1 VDLSFAK
8 WHATRHQRS
17 SPRAIGLF
25 GLFGCGNSGN
35 DGSLAAMLI
44 FLRQVVPGADLACIS
59 TASDKVAEKHGLAP
73 ITIGG
78 GRPSNVMLRAVDAL
92 LLGAPHKLASL
103 LRAVRHVRKFD
114 VLLIPGTGILDDFG
128 ERPSGVPA
136 TLFGWCL
143 AARLC
148 GTRIAFVSIGAG
160 PIHHPLSRWLMKSAA
175 GMAHYRSY
183 RDTVSK
189 AYMQGI
195 GFDTSN
201 DGIYPDLAFKL
212 PAPPSPRS
220 TTQDALTVAVGVM
233 GYYGWHNDGEPGRA
247 IYAAYIKKIQRFVLW
262 LLDQGHGV
270 RILMGDEVDWQAV
283 ADVVTNVASARQELP
298 EDCLRTAPMGS
309 LHDLMRQIA
318 ETDLVVATRFH
329 NIVCALKLGK
339 PAISIGYAAKND
351 ALMAEMGLGEFCQ
364 HIESFDVDV
373 LIEQVTRFIAGRR
386 DYEVRIREVN
396 LLYQEQLAEQD
407 SLLATQ
413 ILMVGSATGTATT
426 REHNR

>member
-1 VDLSFAK
+1 V
-8 WHATRHQRS
+8 
-17 SPRAIGLF
+17 
-25 GLFGCGNSGN
+25 
-35 DGSLAAMLI
+35 
-44 FLRQVVPGADLACIS
+44 LR
-59 TASDKVAEKHGLAP
+59 
-73 ITIGG
+73 TI
-78 GRPSNVMLRAVDAL
+78 DAL
-92 LLGAPHKLASL
+92 LLGGPHKLASL
-103 LRAVRHVRKFD
+103 VRAIWHARELD
-114 VLLIPGTGILDDFG
+114 VLIIPGTGILDDFG
-128 ERPSGVPA
+128 ERPSGMPA
-136 TLFGWCL
+136 ALFGWCL

-183 RDTVSK
+183 RDTISK
-189 AYMQGI
+189 KFMESIGI
-195 GFDTSN
+195 DTRN
-201 DGIYPDLAFKL
+201 DTVYPDLAFKL
-212 PAPPSPRS
+212 PAPAPCARPAPE
-220 TTQDALTVAVGVM
+220 DALTVAVGVM
-233 GYYGWHNDGEPGRA
+233 GYYGWRNDGDPGRA

-262 LLDQGHGV
+262 LLDRGHGV
-270 RILMGDEVDWQAV
+270 LILMGDETDWQAV
-283 ADVVTNVASARQELP
+283 ADVVTNVASARPELP
-298 EDCLRTAPMGS
+298 ENRLRTAPMGS

-329 NIVCALKLGK
+329 NIVCALKHGK

-373 LIEQVTRFIAGRR
+373 LIEQLTRLIAGRR
-386 DYEVRIREVN
+386 DYEDRIREVN
-396 LLYQEQLAEQD
+396 LLYQKQLAEQD